1 MLKGYVLVICLFF
14 AIFLNSCS
22 KELYFSG
29 ISENSLNEIKQ
40 NYQSQEYTKEDIAK
54 LIGSP
59 LVQENSGNL
68 WIYNLVKEQGNASFK
83 KTIYNKTLKLKFEKN
98 VLRSVE
104 EINVN

>member
-1 MLKGYVLVICLFF
+1 MFKVFVLSISLILVIF
-14 AIFLNSCS
+14 ISSCS

-29 ISENSLNEIKQ
+29 VSENSLNEIKQ
-40 NYQSQEYTKEDIAK
+40 NYQSQEYTKENISK

-68 WIYNLVKEQGNASFK
+68 WIYNLVKKQGNASFK
-83 KTIYNKTLKLKFEKN
+83 KTIYNKTLKLKFENN

-104 EINVN
+104 EININ